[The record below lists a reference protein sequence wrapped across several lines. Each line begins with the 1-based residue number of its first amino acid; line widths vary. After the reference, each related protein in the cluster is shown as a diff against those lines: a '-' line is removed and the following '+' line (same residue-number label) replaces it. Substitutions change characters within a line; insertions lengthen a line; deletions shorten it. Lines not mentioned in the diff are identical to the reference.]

1 MPLFLAARI
10 GRRCGNAFYYPSG
23 SETNG
28 QQRARD
34 AAPRRSFVI
43 ATLRRKK
50 GMEEPLDETRSL
62 FVPNSDGQPP
72 DKWPTEDEA
81 LGENDSLWVVAN

>member
-1 MPLFLAARI
+1 MPLFLAARL
-10 GRRCGNAFYYPSG
+10 GRWCGNALYHRSG

-34 AAPRRSFVI
+34 AAPRHSFVI

-50 GMEEPLDETRSL
+50 GMEEPLDEARSL
-62 FVPNSDGQPP
+62 FVPNWDGQSP
-72 DKWPTEDEA
+72 DKWPTEDEG
-81 LGENDSLWVVAN
+81 LGENDFLWVVAN